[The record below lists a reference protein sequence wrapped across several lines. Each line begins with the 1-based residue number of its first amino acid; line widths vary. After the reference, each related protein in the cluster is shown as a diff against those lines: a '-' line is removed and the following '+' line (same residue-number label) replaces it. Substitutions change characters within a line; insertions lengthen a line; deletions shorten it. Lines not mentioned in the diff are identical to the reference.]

1 MTRSLELALVLA
13 AAYIRGQMEYRFN
26 FVLLVVMGLVYQL
39 TGFVFIWVLI
49 ARFTDLGG
57 WTLGEIAFL
66 YGLRLL
72 VHALRGICFGNVGR
86 EMEWLVRFGE
96 FDRMLVRP
104 MSPLVQVAVKRIPI
118 NDFGNLIGGL
128 GVFVVASKSV
138 AVDWSPAAIAF
149 LVLAVLGGCLVE
161 AALELAL
168 AAVTFRTVRAHA
180 LFALVND
187 VNNRFGS
194 YPLHIFGDLARFVLT
209 FGVPVAFIAYLPAT
223 VLLGRTGELSVHP
236 ALAYGAPLVGATM
249 FVVAYLFWRSQ
260 IPHYQSSG
268 H

>member
-1 MTRSLELALVLA
+1 VGADR
-13 AAYIRGQMEYRFN
+13 
-26 FVLLVVMGLVYQL
+26 
-39 TGFVFIWVLI
+39 
-49 ARFTDLGG
+49 RFTDLAGG
-57 WTLGEIAFL
+57 RSARCVPVWDAAAGSRA
-66 YGLRLL
+66 
-72 VHALRGICFGNVGR
+72 VRGICFGNVGR

-128 GVFVVASKSV
+128 GVFLIASSLV
-138 AVDWSPAAIAF
+138 AVD
-149 LVLAVLGGCLVE
+149 LVAGGHCVPCSGGTGRMPRRGSAGAGAGPRSRFGSSAPTRSSRLS
-161 AALELAL
+161 
-168 AAVTFRTVRAHA
+168 TT
-180 LFALVND
+180 

-236 ALAYGAPLVGATM
+236 ALAYGRRWLARRCLSRRTVSGGANSRTTRAQ
-249 FVVAYLFWRSQ
+249 VTRCCCRARPARSRRRRPSRVPRQ
-260 IPHYQSSG
+260 LRRPSRQ
-268 H
+268 